1 MTARTVEMNNK
12 SMTLTLLVVMHQR
25 RHDGPHGWNEQEVYD
40 TDLARGH
47 APATTW
53 RPARLEWTRSLWHWP
68 CLWSCTSD
76 DMTARTVGMNKKSM
90 TLTLLVVM
98 HQRRHD
104 GPHGW
109 NEQEVYDTDLA
120 RGHAPATTWRPARL
134 EWTRSLWHWP
144 CSWSC
149 TSDDMTA
156 RTVGMNK
163 KSMTLTLLVVMHQW
177 RHDGPHGWN
186 EQEVYDTDLARGH
199 APATTWRPARLEW
212 TRSLWHW
219 PCSWSCTSDDMTAR
233 TVGMNKK
240 SMTLTLLVVMHQ
252 RRHDGPHG
260 WNEQE
265 VYDTDLAR
273 GHAPATTWRPA
284 RLEWTRSLWHW
295 PCSWSCTSDDM
306 TARTVGMNKKSMTL
320 TLLVVMHQRRHD
332 GPHGWNEQEVYDT
345 DLARGHAPATTW
357 RPARLEWTRSL
368 WHWPCSWSCTS
379 DDMTARTVGMNKK
392 SMTLTLLV
400 VMHQRRHD
408 GPHGWNE

>member
-1 MTARTVEMNNK
+1 
-12 SMTLTLLVVMHQR
+12 
-25 RHDGPHGWNEQEVYD
+25 
-40 TDLARGH
+40 
-47 APATTW
+47 
-53 RPARLEWTRSLWHWP
+53 
-68 CLWSCTSD
+68 
-76 DMTARTVGMNKKSM
+76 MTARTVGMNKKSM

-120 RGHAPATTWRPARL
+120 RGHAPVTTWRSARL

-212 TRSLWHW
+212 IRSLWHW

-284 RLEWTRSLWHW
+284 RLKWTTSLWHW

-332 GPHGWNEQEVYDT
+332 GPHGWNE
-345 DLARGHAPATTW
+345 
-357 RPARLEWTRSL
+357 
-368 WHWPCSWSCTS
+368 
-379 DDMTARTVGMNKK
+379 
-392 SMTLTLLV
+392 
-400 VMHQRRHD
+400 
-408 GPHGWNE
+408 

>member
-1 MTARTVEMNNK
+1 MSILHQYYYYWQYGLDT
-12 SMTLTLLVVMHQR
+12 SWCIYTLLITKLKHNKITLQMLIYYMQIFSR
-25 RHDGPHGWNEQEVYD
+25 K
-40 TDLARGH
+40 
-47 APATTW
+47 
-53 RPARLEWTRSLWHWP
+53 LW
-68 CLWSCTSD
+68 CFI
-76 DMTARTVGMNKKSM
+76 
-90 TLTLLVVM
+90 
-98 HQRRHD
+98 
-104 GPHGW
+104 
-109 NEQEVYDTDLA
+109 YDTDLA

-233 TVGMNKK
+233 MVGMNKK

-260 WNEQE
+260 WNE
-265 VYDTDLAR
+265 
-273 GHAPATTWRPA
+273 
-284 RLEWTRSLWHW
+284 
-295 PCSWSCTSDDM
+295 
-306 TARTVGMNKKSMTL
+306 
-320 TLLVVMHQRRHD
+320 
-332 GPHGWNEQEVYDT
+332 
-345 DLARGHAPATTW
+345 
-357 RPARLEWTRSL
+357 
-368 WHWPCSWSCTS
+368 
-379 DDMTARTVGMNKK
+379 
-392 SMTLTLLV
+392 
-400 VMHQRRHD
+400 
-408 GPHGWNE
+408 